1 MDELTRDD
9 LDAIARLR
17 SRLLERVPVTVR
29 LGGFRPA
36 AVLVPLCACPD
47 GLALLLTERT
57 ADLPSHAGQVA
68 FPGGKL
74 DAEDADASACAL
86 REAAEEL
93 GLPAG
98 AAEILGGL
106 DDVPTPT
113 GFVITPVVALL
124 ARSPSL
130 SPNPA
135 EVASTFYAPLT
146 TLRAP
151 GVLEVRGVR
160 EFLGVTYEML
170 AYHVDGHLIW
180 GATARMVKQLLD
192 LMESG

>member
-1 MDELTRDD
+1 
-9 LDAIARLR
+9 
-17 SRLLERVPVTVR
+17 
-29 LGGFRPA
+29 
-36 AVLVPLCACPD
+36 
-47 GLALLLTERT
+47 
-57 ADLPSHAGQVA
+57 AGQVA

-74 DAEDADASACAL
+74 DDEDADASACAL

-93 GLPAG
+93 GLASG
-98 AAEILGGL
+98 VAEILGGL

-113 GFVITPVVALL
+113 GFVITPIVALL
-124 ARSPSL
+124 ASSPRL

-135 EVASTFYAPLT
+135 EVAATFYAPLA
-146 TLRAP
+146 TLRDPAA
-151 GVLEVRGVR
+151 LEVRGVR

-192 LMESG
+192 LLAA

>member
-1 MDELTRDD
+1 MDHLTQDEHE
-9 LDAIARLR
+9 AISRLR
-17 SRLLERVPVTVR
+17 TRLRERVPVSVR
-29 LGGFRPA
+29 LAGFRPA
-36 AVLVPLCACPD
+36 AVLVPLCVCPG

-93 GLPAG
+93 GLSPG
-98 AAEILGGL
+98 VAEVLGGL

-113 GFVITPVVALL
+113 GFVITPVVGLIAS
-124 ARSPSL
+124 SPSL

-135 EVASTFYAPLT
+135 EVAATFYAPLA
-146 TLRAP
+146 TLRDPA
-151 GVLEVRGVR
+151 VLEVRGVR

-192 LMESG
+192 LLAE